1 MQLLLKPLNGNSM
14 KLLKLAAISLV
25 ALFALAT
32 GMGALLPSKV
42 LVSRAVN
49 IKATPANIHS
59 AINSIQEWKNWVEGM
74 NDGSV
79 HISSATEALIGKTK
93 VRITQVTDSTVV
105 SEWISPQNRKQVS
118 TIQLIH
124 QPQQTLTIV
133 QWQFEQSVSWL
144 PWEKLGTMMNDKILG
159 PMMEKNLEKL
169 RQYIEAKN
177 SSL

>member
-1 MQLLLKPLNGNSM
+1 M

-25 ALFALAT
+25 CLFALAT
-32 GMGALLPSKV
+32 AIGALLPSKV

-49 IKATPANIHS
+49 IQAPA
-59 AINSIQEWKNWVEGM
+59 AKIQTQLSDIRQWKNWVEGM

-79 HISSATEALIGKTK
+79 HINSSSEAVIGKSK
-93 VRITQVTDSTVV
+93 VKIIQVSDTMII
-105 SEWISPQNRKQVS
+105 SEWISPQHKKQVS

-124 QPQQTLTIV
+124 QPQQNLTIV
-133 QWQFEQSVSWL
+133 QWQFEQSVGWL

-169 RQYIEAKN
+169 RQFIEAQTGN
-177 SSL
+177 L